1 MPETVAT
8 GLRLA
13 PEALTR
19 PFEPSQFDFKTT
31 DELEPFLGV
40 LGQERAVEALQFGV
54 AMPRPGYNVYVMGE
68 PGTGRFSFVRRYLK
82 AEGKRLATPSDW
94 VYVNNFDE
102 PREPRVVELP
112 QGGAAEF
119 IADIG
124 QLIDNLMA
132 TFPAVFEHPSFQQKK
147 SAIDRA
153 FNQRYDKALDVIE
166 KLALEKD
173 IALYRDS
180 SNIAFTPM
188 KDGKSMDEAEFA
200 QLPEAERERYH
211 EDISAL
217 EVHLNEGLA
226 SLPLWKRESSNQLRQ
241 LNDETISQALQ
252 PLLAPLSEKYGENAG
267 IEAYLQAVQVNLL
280 KTVVEQLVDEN
291 RPDAQTRQLL
301 EEQYSPSL
309 VVGHPLDGGAPVV
322 FEPHPTYDN
331 LFGRIEYSTDQ
342 GALYTSYRQLRPGAL
357 HRANGGFLMLEAEK
371 MLSEPFVWEALK
383 RALQSRRLKME
394 SPLAELGRL
403 ATVTLNPEV
412 IPLNVKVVIIGSRQL
427 YYTLQDLDPD
437 FQEMFRVLVD
447 FDEEIPLA
455 EDSLEQFAQLMKT
468 RTSEEGMAP
477 LTAAA
482 VARLATVTLN
492 PEVIPL
498 NVKVVIIGSRQLY
511 YTLQDLDPDFQEMFR
526 VLVDF
531 DEEIPLAE
539 DSLEQFAQ
547 LMKTRTSEEGMAPL
561 TAAAVARLA
570 TYSARLA
577 EHQGRLSARI
587 GDLFQLVSEADFIR
601 QLAKDEVTDVGHI
614 ERALKAKA
622 TRTGRVS
629 ARILEDI
636 LAGVILIDSEGAAIG
651 KCNGLTVLEVG
662 DSAFGMPARI
672 SATVY
677 PGGSGIVDIE
687 REVNLGQPIHSKG
700 VMILTGFLGSR
711 YAQEFPLEISASI
724 ALEQSYGYVDGD
736 SASLGEC
743 CALISAIS
751 RTPLKQCF
759 AITGSINQFGE
770 VQAVGGVNEKIEGFF
785 RLCEA
790 RGLTGEQGAIIP
802 FANVTTLMLDERV
815 LEAVRQERFHIYAV
829 RHVDEALSLLVGEPV
844 GAADKDGQFPK
855 GSVNARVV
863 ERLRD
868 IAEIEL
874 EEDGKGDTPAGAV
887 SANTSAKGTE
897 QN

>member
-1 MPETVAT
+1 MSETIAA

-13 PEALTR
+13 PDALTR
-19 PFEPSQFDFKTT
+19 PFDPSQFNFNNT

-68 PGTGRFSFVRRYLK
+68 PGTGRFSFVRRYLR
-82 AEGKRLATPSDW
+82 AEGKRLQTPADW
-94 VYVNNFDE
+94 LYINNFDE
-102 PREPRVVELP
+102 PREPRVLKLEP
-112 QGGAAEF
+112 GSAAAF
-119 IADIG
+119 IADIN
-124 QLIDNLMA
+124 QLIDNLLA

-153 FNQRYDKALDVIE
+153 FNQRYDKALDIIE
-166 KLALEKD
+166 KLALEKE
-173 IALYRDS
+173 IALYRDA

-188 KDGKSMDEAEFA
+188 KDGKALDEADFA
-200 QLPEAERERYH
+200 LLPEAERERYH
-211 EDISAL
+211 NDISAL
-217 EVHLNEGLA
+217 EVRLNEELA
-226 SLPLWKRESSNQLRQ
+226 SLPQWKRESTNQLRL

-252 PLLAPLSEKYGENAG
+252 PLLAPLSQKYAENAG
-267 IEAYLQAVQVNLL
+267 VEAYLQAVQVNLL

-291 RPDAQTRQLL
+291 RPEAQSRVLL

-309 VVGHPLDGGAPVV
+309 MVGHSLDAGAPVV

-331 LFGRIEYSTDQ
+331 LFGRIEYNTDQ

-371 MLSEPFVWEALK
+371 LLGEPFVWEALK
-383 RALQSRRLKME
+383 RALQSRKLKME

-403 ATVTLNPEV
+403 ATVTLTPEV
-412 IPLNVKVVIIGSRQL
+412 IPLNVKVIIIGSRQL

-447 FDEEIPLA
+447 FDEDIPLA
-455 EDSLEQFAQLMKT
+455 EDSLEQFAQLLKT

-477 LTAAA
+477 L
-482 VARLATVTLN
+482 
-492 PEVIPL
+492 
-498 NVKVVIIGSRQLY
+498 S
-511 YTLQDLDPDFQEMFR
+511 
-526 VLVDF
+526 
-531 DEEIPLAE
+531 
-539 DSLEQFAQ
+539 
-547 LMKTRTSEEGMAPL
+547 
-561 TAAAVARLA
+561 AAAVARLA

-601 QLAKDEVTDVGHI
+601 QLAKDAVTDVGHI

-629 ARILEDI
+629 ARILDDI

-700 VMILTGFLGSR
+700 VMILTGYLGSR

-743 CALISAIS
+743 CALISALS

-790 RGLTGEQGAIIP
+790 RGLTGEQGVIIP
-802 FANVTTLMLDERV
+802 FANVATLMLDERV
-815 LEAVRQERFHIYAV
+815 LEAVRCERFHVYAV
-829 RHVDEALSLLVGEPV
+829 RQVDEALSLLVGEQV
-844 GAADKDGQFPK
+844 GAADEQGRFPS

-868 IAEIEL
+868 IAAIGL
-874 EEDGKGDTPAGAV
+874 EDDDKPEEGRPAGAK
-887 SANTSAKGTE
+887 APEEEGK
-897 QN
+897 

>member
-1 MPETVAT
+1 MPDSVAAH
-8 GLRLA
+8 LRLA

-19 PFEPSQFDFKTT
+19 PFSPEQFNFTSTAD
-31 DELEPFLGV
+31 LEPFRGV

-54 AMPRPGYNVYVMGE
+54 AMPRPGYNVFVMGE
-68 PGTGRFSFVRRYLK
+68 PGTGRFSFVKRYLK
-82 AEGKRLATPSDW
+82 AEAKRLETPADR
-94 VYVNNFDE
+94 VYVNHFDE
-102 PREPRVVELP
+102 PREPRALELP
-112 QGGAAEF
+112 SGTAGEF
-119 IADIG
+119 MADING
-124 QLIDNLMA
+124 LIDNLLA

-147 SAIDRA
+147 NAIDRA
-153 FNQRYDKALDVIE
+153 FNKRYDQALDVIE
-166 KLALEKD
+166 RLSLEKSV
-173 IALYRDS
+173 ALYRDS

-188 KDGKSMDEAEFA
+188 LEGKALDEAEFA
-200 QLPEAERERYH
+200 QLPEAERERFH
-211 EDISAL
+211 ADIATL
-217 EVHLNEGLA
+217 EERLNEELA
-226 SLPLWKRESSNQLRQ
+226 SLPQWKRESSNLLRQ
-241 LNDETISQALQ
+241 LNEETITIALQ
-252 PLLAPLSEKYGENAG
+252 PLLAPLSEKYAENAG
-267 IEAYLQAVQVNLL
+267 VCAYLQAVQVNLL
-280 KTVVEQLVDEN
+280 KTVVDQLVEVEKA
-291 RPDAQTRQLL
+291 DAQTRKLL
-301 EEQYSPSL
+301 EEQYCPSL
-309 VVGHPLDGGAPVV
+309 VVGHHAQGGAPVV

-331 LFGRIEYSTDQ
+331 LFGRIEYNTDQ

-357 HRANGGFLMLEAEK
+357 HRANGGFLILEAEK
-371 MLSEPFVWEALK
+371 MLGEPFVWDALK
-383 RALQSRRLKME
+383 RALQSRQLKME
-394 SPLAELGRL
+394 SPLGDLGRI
-403 ATVTLNPEV
+403 ATVTLTPQM
-412 IPLNVKVVIIGSRQL
+412 IPLHLKVVIIGSRQL

-447 FDEEIPLA
+447 FDEDIPLA
-455 EDSLEQFAQLMKT
+455 DDSLEQFAQLMKT

-482 VARLATVTLN
+482 VARV
-492 PEVIPL
+492 
-498 NVKVVIIGSRQLY
+498 
-511 YTLQDLDPDFQEMFR
+511 
-526 VLVDF
+526 
-531 DEEIPLAE
+531 
-539 DSLEQFAQ
+539 
-547 LMKTRTSEEGMAPL
+547 
-561 TAAAVARLA
+561 A

-601 QLAKDEVTDVGHI
+601 SLAGDEMTDAGHI

-629 ARILEDI
+629 ARIIDDM
-636 LAGVILIDSEGAAIG
+636 LAGIILIDTAGAAVG

-662 DSAFGMPARI
+662 DSAFGVPARI

-700 VMILTGFLGSR
+700 VMILTGYLGSR

-736 SASLGEC
+736 SASLGEVC
-743 CALISAIS
+743 TLISALS

-802 FANVTTLMLDERV
+802 HSNVTTLMLDERV
-815 LEAVRQERFHIYAV
+815 LQAVRAGQFHIYAV
-829 RHVDEALSLLVGEPV
+829 RQVDEALSLLVGEDAGSPNEQ
-844 GAADKDGQFPK
+844 GQFPA

-868 IAEIEL
+868 IAAMGM
-874 EEDGKGDTPAGAV
+874 EEDDKEEPKKAEPAA
-887 SANTSAKGTE
+887 AKE
-897 QN
+897 KKPRAKKPAAE

>member
-1 MPETVAT
+1 MPDSVAAH
-8 GLRLA
+8 LRLA

-19 PFEPSQFDFKTT
+19 PFSPEQFNFTNTED
-31 DELEPFLGV
+31 LEPFRGV

-54 AMPRPGYNVYVMGE
+54 AMPRPGYNVFVMGE
-68 PGTGRFSFVRRYLK
+68 PGTGRFSFVKRYLK
-82 AEGKRLATPSDW
+82 AEAKRLETPADR
-94 VYVNNFDE
+94 VYVNHFDE
-102 PREPRVVELP
+102 PREPRALELP
-112 QGGAAEF
+112 AGTAAEF
-119 IADIG
+119 LADING
-124 QLIDNLMA
+124 LIDNLLA

-147 SAIDRA
+147 NAIDRD
-153 FNQRYDKALDVIE
+153 FNKRYDQALDVVE
-166 KLALEKD
+166 RLSLEKSV
-173 IALYRDS
+173 ALYRDS

-188 KDGKSMDEAEFA
+188 LDGKALDEAEFA
-200 QLPEAERERYH
+200 QLPEADRERFH
-211 EDISAL
+211 ADIATL
-217 EVHLNEGLA
+217 EERLNEELS
-226 SLPLWKRESSNQLRQ
+226 SLPQWKRESSNLLRQ
-241 LNDETISQALQ
+241 LNEETITVALQ
-252 PLLAPLSEKYGENAG
+252 PLLTPLSQKYAENA
-267 IEAYLQAVQVNLL
+267 EVCAYLQAMQVYLL
-280 KTVVEQLVDEN
+280 KTVVEQLVEVDKI
-291 RPDAQTRQLL
+291 DAQTRKLL
-301 EEQYSPSL
+301 EEQYCPSL
-309 VVGHPLDGGAPVV
+309 VVGHHAQGGAPVV

-331 LFGRIEYSTDQ
+331 LFGRIEYNTDQ

-357 HRANGGFLMLEAEK
+357 HRANGGFLILEAEK
-371 MLSEPFVWEALK
+371 MLGEPFVWDALK
-383 RALQSRRLKME
+383 RALQSRQLKME
-394 SPLAELGRL
+394 SPLGDLGRI
-403 ATVTLNPEV
+403 ATVTLTPQM
-412 IPLNVKVVIIGSRQL
+412 IPLHLKVVIIGSRQL

-437 FQEMFRVLVD
+437 FQEMFRVLAD
-447 FDEEIPLA
+447 FDEDIPLA
-455 EDSLEQFAQLMKT
+455 DDSLEQFAQLIKT

-482 VARLATVTLN
+482 VARV
-492 PEVIPL
+492 
-498 NVKVVIIGSRQLY
+498 
-511 YTLQDLDPDFQEMFR
+511 
-526 VLVDF
+526 
-531 DEEIPLAE
+531 
-539 DSLEQFAQ
+539 
-547 LMKTRTSEEGMAPL
+547 
-561 TAAAVARLA
+561 A

-601 QLAKDEVTDVGHI
+601 SLAGDEVTDAGHI

-629 ARILEDI
+629 ARIIDDM
-636 LAGVILIDSEGAAIG
+636 LAGIILIDTAGAAVG

-662 DSAFGMPARI
+662 DSAFGVPARI

-700 VMILTGFLGSR
+700 VMILTGYLGSR

-736 SASLGEC
+736 SASLGEVC
-743 CALISAIS
+743 TLISALS

-802 FANVTTLMLDERV
+802 HSNVTTLMLDERV
-815 LEAVRQERFHIYAV
+815 LQAVRAGQFHIYAV
-829 RHVDEALSLLVGEPV
+829 RQVDEALSLLVG
-844 GAADKDGQFPK
+844 ADAGSPNEKGQFPA

-868 IAEIEL
+868 IAAMGMEDDDK
-874 EEDGKGDTPAGAV
+874 EEPKKEEPAAAV
-887 SANTSAKGTE
+887 KEKKPRAKKPAAE
-897 QN
+897 

>member
-1 MPETVAT
+1 MPDSVAAH
-8 GLRLA
+8 LRLA

-19 PFEPSQFDFKTT
+19 PFSPEQFNFTNTED
-31 DELEPFLGV
+31 LEPFRGV

-54 AMPRPGYNVYVMGE
+54 AMPRPGYNVFVMGE
-68 PGTGRFSFVRRYLK
+68 PGTGRFSFVKRYLK
-82 AEGKRLATPSDW
+82 AEAKRLDTPADR
-94 VYVNNFDE
+94 VYVNHFDE
-102 PREPRVVELP
+102 PREPRALELP
-112 QGGAAEF
+112 SGTAGEF
-119 IADIG
+119 LADING
-124 QLIDNLMA
+124 LIDNLLA

-147 SAIDRA
+147 NAIDRA
-153 FNQRYDKALDVIE
+153 FNKRYDQALDVVE
-166 KLALEKD
+166 RLSLEKNV
-173 IALYRDS
+173 ALYRDS

-188 KDGKSMDEAEFA
+188 LDGKALDEAEFA
-200 QLPEAERERYH
+200 QLPEAERERFH
-211 EDISAL
+211 ADIATL
-217 EVHLNEGLA
+217 EERLNEELS
-226 SLPLWKRESSNQLRQ
+226 SLPQWKRESSNLLRQ
-241 LNDETISQALQ
+241 LNEETITVALQ
-252 PLLAPLSEKYGENAG
+252 PLLTPLSQKYAENA
-267 IEAYLQAVQVNLL
+267 EVCAYLQAVQVNLL
-280 KTVVEQLVDEN
+280 KTVVDQLVEVEKA
-291 RPDAQTRQLL
+291 DAQTRKLL
-301 EEQYSPSL
+301 EEQYCPSL
-309 VVGHPLDGGAPVV
+309 VVGHHAQGGAPVV

-331 LFGRIEYSTDQ
+331 LFGRIEYNTDQ

-357 HRANGGFLMLEAEK
+357 HRANGGFLILEAEK
-371 MLSEPFVWEALK
+371 LLGEPFVWDALK
-383 RALQSRRLKME
+383 RALQSRQLKME
-394 SPLAELGRL
+394 SPLGDLGRI
-403 ATVTLNPEV
+403 ATVTLTPQM
-412 IPLNVKVVIIGSRQL
+412 IPLHLKVVIIGSRQL

-447 FDEEIPLA
+447 FDEDIPLA
-455 EDSLEQFAQLMKT
+455 DDSLEQFAQLMKT

-477 LTAAA
+477 LSAAA
-482 VARLATVTLN
+482 VARV
-492 PEVIPL
+492 
-498 NVKVVIIGSRQLY
+498 
-511 YTLQDLDPDFQEMFR
+511 
-526 VLVDF
+526 
-531 DEEIPLAE
+531 
-539 DSLEQFAQ
+539 
-547 LMKTRTSEEGMAPL
+547 
-561 TAAAVARLA
+561 A

-601 QLAKDEVTDVGHI
+601 SLAGDEVTDAGHI

-629 ARILEDI
+629 ARIIDDM
-636 LAGVILIDSEGAAIG
+636 LAGIILIDTAGAAVG

-662 DSAFGMPARI
+662 DSAFGVPARI

-700 VMILTGFLGSR
+700 VMILTGYLGSR

-736 SASLGEC
+736 SASLGEVC
-743 CALISAIS
+743 TLISALS

-802 FANVTTLMLDERV
+802 HSNVTTLMLDERV
-815 LEAVRQERFHIYAV
+815 LQAVRAGQFHIYAV
-829 RHVDEALSLLVGEPV
+829 RQVDEALSLLVG
-844 GAADKDGQFPK
+844 ADAGSPNEQGQFPA

-868 IAEIEL
+868 IAAMGM
-874 EEDGKGDTPAGAV
+874 EEDDKEEPKKEEPAAEV
-887 SANTSAKGTE
+887 KEKKPRAKKTAAE
-897 QN
+897 

>member
-1 MPETVAT
+1 MSENIAA

-13 PEALTR
+13 PDALTR
-19 PFEPSQFDFKTT
+19 PFDPSQFNFTNT

-68 PGTGRFSFVRRYLK
+68 PGTGRFSFVRRYLR
-82 AEGKRLATPSDW
+82 AEGKRLQTPADW
-94 VYVNNFDE
+94 LYINNFDE
-102 PREPRVVELP
+102 PREPRVLKLEP
-112 QGGAAEF
+112 GSAAAF
-119 IADIG
+119 IADIN
-124 QLIDNLMA
+124 QLIDNLLA

-153 FNQRYDKALDVIE
+153 FNQRYDKALDIIE
-166 KLALEKD
+166 KLALEKE
-173 IALYRDS
+173 IALYRDA

-188 KDGKSMDEAEFA
+188 KDGKALDEADFA
-200 QLPEAERERYH
+200 LLPEAERERYH
-211 EDISAL
+211 NDISTL
-217 EVHLNEGLA
+217 EVRLNEELA
-226 SLPLWKRESSNQLRQ
+226 SLPQWKRESTNQLRL

-252 PLLAPLSEKYGENAG
+252 PLLAPLSQKYAENAG
-267 IEAYLQAVQVNLL
+267 VEAYLQAVQVNLL

-291 RPDAQTRQLL
+291 RPEAQSRVLL

-309 VVGHPLDGGAPVV
+309 MVGHSLDAGAPVV

-331 LFGRIEYSTDQ
+331 LFGRIEYNTDQ

-371 MLSEPFVWEALK
+371 LLGEPFVWDALK
-383 RALQSRRLKME
+383 RALQSRKLKME

-403 ATVTLNPEV
+403 ATVTLTPEV
-412 IPLNVKVVIIGSRQL
+412 IPLNVKVIIIGSRQL

-447 FDEEIPLA
+447 FDEDIPLA
-455 EDSLEQFAQLMKT
+455 EDSLEQFAQLLKT

-477 LTAAA
+477 L
-482 VARLATVTLN
+482 
-492 PEVIPL
+492 
-498 NVKVVIIGSRQLY
+498 S
-511 YTLQDLDPDFQEMFR
+511 
-526 VLVDF
+526 
-531 DEEIPLAE
+531 
-539 DSLEQFAQ
+539 
-547 LMKTRTSEEGMAPL
+547 
-561 TAAAVARLA
+561 AAAVARLA

-601 QLAKDEVTDVGHI
+601 QLAKDAVTDVGHI

-629 ARILEDI
+629 ARILDDI

-700 VMILTGFLGSR
+700 VMILTGYLGSR

-743 CALISAIS
+743 CALISALS

-790 RGLTGEQGAIIP
+790 RGLTGEQGVIIP
-802 FANVTTLMLDERV
+802 FANVATLMLDERV
-815 LEAVRQERFHIYAV
+815 LEAVRCERFHVYAV
-829 RHVDEALSLLVGEPV
+829 RQVDEALSLLVGEQV
-844 GAADKDGQFPK
+844 GAADEQGRFPS

-868 IAEIEL
+868 IAAIGL
-874 EEDGKGDTPAGAV
+874 EDDDKPEEGRPAGAK
-887 SANTSAKGTE
+887 APEEEGK
-897 QN
+897 

>member
-1 MPETVAT
+1 MSQPVAA

-13 PEALTR
+13 PDALTR
-19 PFEPSQFDFKTT
+19 PFDPSQFSFTTT
-31 DELEPFLGV
+31 DELEPFFGV

-82 AEGKRLATPSDW
+82 AEGKRLETPADW
-94 VYVNNFDE
+94 LYINNFDE
-102 PREPRVVELP
+102 PREPKALRLEPGTAGQL
-112 QGGAAEF
+112 
-119 IADIG
+119 IADIN
-124 QLIDNLMA
+124 QLIDNLLA

-166 KLALEKD
+166 KLALEKE

-180 SNIAFTPM
+180 TNIAFTPM

-211 EDISAL
+211 DDISAL
-217 EVHLNEGLA
+217 EVRLNEELT
-226 SLPLWKRESSNQLRQ
+226 SLPQWKRESSNQLRQ
-241 LNDETISQALQ
+241 LNEETINQSLQ
-252 PLLAPLSEKYGENAG
+252 PLIAPLAEKYAGNPG
-267 IEAYLQAVQVNLL
+267 IEDYLRAVQGNLL
-280 KTVVEQLVDEN
+280 RTVIEQLVDEN
-291 RPDAQTRQLL
+291 RPEAQNR

-309 VVGHPLDGGAPVV
+309 IVGHGTNGGAPVV
-322 FEPHPTYDN
+322 FEPHPTFDN
-331 LFGRIEYSTDQ
+331 LFGRIEYNTDQ

-371 MLSEPFVWEALK
+371 LLSEPFVWDALK
-383 RALQSRRLKME
+383 RALQSRKLKME

-403 ATVTLNPEV
+403 ATVTLTPEV
-412 IPLNVKVVIIGSRQL
+412 IPLNVKVIIIGSRQL

-447 FDEEIPLA
+447 FDEDIPLA
-455 EDSLEQFAQLMKT
+455 EDSLEQFAQLLKT
-468 RTSEEGMAP
+468 RTSEE
-477 LTAAA
+477 
-482 VARLATVTLN
+482 
-492 PEVIPL
+492 
-498 NVKVVIIGSRQLY
+498 
-511 YTLQDLDPDFQEMFR
+511 D
-526 VLVDF
+526 
-531 DEEIPLAE
+531 
-539 DSLEQFAQ
+539 
-547 LMKTRTSEEGMAPL
+547 MAPL

-614 ERALKAKA
+614 ERALKAKE

-636 LAGVILIDSEGAAIG
+636 LAGVILIDTEGAAIG

-662 DSAFGMPARI
+662 DSAFGIPARI

-700 VMILTGFLGSR
+700 VMILTGYLGSR

-743 CALISAIS
+743 CALISALS

-790 RGLTGEQGAIIP
+790 RGLSGEQGVIIP
-802 FANVTTLMLDERV
+802 FANVSTLMLDERV
-815 LEAVRQERFHIYAV
+815 LEAVRSNRFHVYAV
-829 RHVDEALSLLVGEPV
+829 RHVDEALSLLVGEAV
-844 GAADKDGQFPK
+844 GVADDKGRFTP

-863 ERLRD
+863 ERLRE

-874 EEDGKGDTPAGAV
+874 EEDEKPEAGKLDPAAEG
-887 SANTSAKGTE
+887 SS
-897 QN
+897 